1 MVIAVLKCQM
11 CGHQFQAEM
20 LDRDDP
26 NERHRPGTSIRCPK
40 CSSAEIELL
49 RVVRRLRSAG

>member
-1 MVIAVLKCQM
+1 MVVAVLKRQM
-11 CGHQFQAEM
+11 CGNEFEAEM

-26 NERHRPGTSIRCPK
+26 NERYRHGTRIRCPR
-40 CSSAEIELL
+40 CSSTEIEVR

>member
-1 MVIAVLKCQM
+1 MVVAVLKCQM

-26 NERHRPGTSIRCPK
+26 NERHRPGTPIRCPK
-40 CSSAEIELL
+40 CNSAEIELL